1 MENQSLAMASVPVQ
15 KWGPVYEEGE
25 ALQAGTIFREL
36 DLPFYAAEEIRLP
49 GREQEIDERDGLLR
63 RICQT
68 GFMLDDLTLY
78 LDTHEEDPEAAA
90 LYREKT
96 KEKKELM
103 KQFAEQFYPLN
114 RNFAACCGRESGSF
128 CWQMGPAP
136 WEGGVDHVVL

>member
-15 KWGPVYEEGE
+15 KWGPLYEERE

-49 GREQEIDERDGLLR
+49 GREQEICERDGLLR
-63 RICQT
+63 RICET
-68 GFMLDDLTLY
+68 GFLLDDLTLY

-90 LYREKT
+90 LYREKA
-96 KEKKELM
+96 KEKKALTE
-103 KQFAEQFYPLN
+103 QFAEQFYPLN